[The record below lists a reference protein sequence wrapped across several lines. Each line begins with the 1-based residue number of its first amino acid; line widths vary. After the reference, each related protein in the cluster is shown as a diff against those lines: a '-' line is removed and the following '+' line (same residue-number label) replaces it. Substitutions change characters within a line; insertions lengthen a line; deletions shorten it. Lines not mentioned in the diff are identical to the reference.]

1 MDQEGETLL
10 QSHIGTKRSRE
21 LEVALLSERREK
33 RQKMPRNDEKR
44 SKEKKMMKK
53 KKEQRKLVKRL
64 LDEVMTEIKPIAIG
78 SIAMVFSVLANQGR
92 HMCEVSAPP
101 MPIKNHFC

>member
-1 MDQEGETLL
+1 MDQEGEKFL

-21 LEVALLSERREK
+21 LEVALLTERREK

-44 SKEKKMMKK
+44 TKEKKMIKK
-53 KKEQRKLVKRL
+53 KKEQRKLAKRL
-64 LDEVMTEIKPIAIG
+64 LDEMMTEIKPIAIG

-92 HMCEVSAPP
+92 HMSAIISSTNATTQP
-101 MPIKNHFC
+101 FS